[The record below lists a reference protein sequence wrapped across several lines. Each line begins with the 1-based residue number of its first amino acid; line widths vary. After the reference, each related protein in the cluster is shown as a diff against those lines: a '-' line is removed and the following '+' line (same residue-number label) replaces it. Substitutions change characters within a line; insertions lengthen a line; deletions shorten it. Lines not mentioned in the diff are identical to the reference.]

1 MESIGQ
7 SLGLAAED
15 WTALALTLRL
25 CLYTTIILMI
35 FATPLAWWLANGRSL
50 SRTAV
55 QAVVALP
62 LVFAPFRALIGFKS
76 DTHRSVLGSPPTVLG
91 FYLLIALGPRGMI
104 GGTMETLGFQHF
116 AFTFEGIL
124 IGSVIYSMPFAVQP
138 LENAFSSLGKR
149 PVEVAASLGA
159 GAMDRFFSVIV
170 PMARRGFLVAI
181 TLTFAHT
188 MGEFGVVL
196 MVGGNIPGVTHV
208 LSTTIYGY
216 TESMQYAA
224 AGRLSLLLLIGAF
237 VVLFLVYW
245 LNRSFEMARP

>member
-7 SLGLAAED
+7 SLGLTAED

-35 FATPLAWWLANGRSL
+35 FATPLAWWLAKGRSL

-62 LVFAPFRALIGFKS
+62 LVL
-76 DTHRSVLGSPPTVLG
+76 PPTVLG

-138 LENAFSSLGKR
+138 LEHAFSSLGKR

>member
-7 SLGLAAED
+7 NFGLTAED

-62 LVFAPFRALIGFKS
+62 LVL
-76 DTHRSVLGSPPTVLG
+76 PPTVLG

-138 LENAFSSLGKR
+138 LEHAFSSLGKR

-170 PMARRGFLVAI
+170 PMARRGFLVAV